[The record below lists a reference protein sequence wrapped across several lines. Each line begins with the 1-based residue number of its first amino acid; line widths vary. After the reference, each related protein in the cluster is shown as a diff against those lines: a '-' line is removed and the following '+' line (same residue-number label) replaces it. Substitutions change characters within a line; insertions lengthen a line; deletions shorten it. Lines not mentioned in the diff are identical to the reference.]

1 MQFNSKYAAL
11 LVCAAVTFA
20 PGAFAQRGGRFKVY
34 TPEAIARGQ
43 ESYNKTCGYCH
54 GEKAKGGQA
63 GPDLIRS
70 DVSLRDEDGIGMAEY
85 LKGAVHQKAVKLA
98 LEQTAV
104 FDIAAYVHSRIM
116 NAANQR
122 GDGILPEA
130 VAKAGNAQAGEAY
143 FNGAG
148 GCTQCH
154 SITGNMKGIGAKY
167 DIVTLQDRVAMPSR
181 GGPGG
186 GRGGGGGGGGGRGA
200 SGAGGGRGAAGFS
213 GGGGAGFGGGRGGG
227 AAPDVPPGPLAITAT
242 VTLADKTKVEGT
254 PVRVTDFEVVLRLA
268 DGTQKTW
275 PREDG
280 IPSVENHDPL
290 AKHIEILKTMTDQRM
305 HDLTAY
311 LATIK

>member
-1 MQFNSKYAAL
+1 MRFHTTHAAL
-11 LVCAAVTFA
+11 LLCAALTFA
-20 PGAFAQRGGRFKVY
+20 PGALAQRGGRFKIY
-34 TPEAIARGQ
+34 PPEAVTRGKD
-43 ESYNKTCGYCH
+43 SYNTTCGYCH
-54 GEKAKGGQA
+54 GEKAKGGQV

-85 LKGAVHQKAVKLA
+85 LKGAVHQKAVKLD
-98 LEQTAV
+98 LTQPLV
-104 FDIAAYVHSRIM
+104 YDIAAYIHSRIS
-116 NAANQR
+116 NAASQR
-122 GDGILPEA
+122 GDGILVDA
-130 VAKAGNAQAGEAY
+130 VAKAGNAKAGEAY

-154 SITGNMKGIGAKY
+154 SIDGNMKGIGSKY

-186 GRGGGGGGGGGRGA
+186 RG
-200 SGAGGGRGAAGFS
+200 
-213 GGGGAGFGGGRGGG
+213 GGGRGGG
-227 AAPDVPPGPLAITAT
+227 APAAGPPSPAAISAT
-242 VTLADKTKVEGT
+242 VTLADGKKVEGT
-254 PVRVTDFEVVLRLA
+254 PVRVTDFEVTLRLA

-311 LATIK
+311 LATLK

>member
-1 MQFNSKYAAL
+1 MRFNTRYAAL
-11 LVCAAVTFA
+11 LLCAAFTFA
-20 PGAFAQRGGRFKVY
+20 PVAFAQRGGRFKTY
-34 TPEAIARGQ
+34 PAEAITRGQ
-43 ESYNKTCGYCH
+43 DSYNKTCGYCH
-54 GEKAKGGQA
+54 GEKAKGGQV

-85 LKGAVHQKAVKLA
+85 LKGAVHQKAVKLD
-98 LEQTAV
+98 LQQPLV
-104 FDIAAYVHSRIM
+104 YDVAAYIHSRIM

-122 GDGILPEA
+122 GDGILVDA
-130 VAKAGNAQAGEAY
+130 VAKAGNAKAGEAY

-154 SITGNMKGIGAKY
+154 SIEGNMKGIGSKY

-186 GRGGGGGGGGGRGA
+186 GRGGGGGGG
-200 SGAGGGRGAAGFS
+200 RGAAGAS
-213 GGGGAGFGGGRGGG
+213 GGGRGGG
-227 AAPDVPPGPLAITAT
+227 GGGAVAADGPPNPLAITAT
-242 VTLADKTKVEGT
+242 VTLADGKKVEGT

-268 DGTQKTW
+268 DGTQQTW

-290 AKHIEILKTMTDQRM
+290 ARHIEILKTMTDQRM

-311 LATIK
+311 LATLK

>member
-1 MQFNSKYAAL
+1 MQFYTRYTAL
-11 LVCAAVTFA
+11 LICATVTFA
-20 PGAFAQRGGRFKVY
+20 PHAFAQRGGRFKNY
-34 TPEAIARGQ
+34 AAEAITRGQ
-43 ESYNKTCGYCH
+43 DSYNKTCGYCH
-54 GEKAKGGQA
+54 GEKGKGGQV

-70 DVSLRDEDGIGMAEY
+70 DVSLHDEDGIGMAEY
-85 LKGAVHQKAVKLA
+85 LKGAVHQKAVKLDVA
-98 LEQTAV
+98 QPMV
-104 FDIAAYVHSRIM
+104 FDIAAYIHSRIM

-122 GDGILPEA
+122 GDGILVDV
-130 VAKAGNAQAGEAY
+130 VAKAGNAKAGEAY
-143 FNGAG
+143 FSGAG

-154 SITGNMKGIGAKY
+154 KIDGNLKGIGSKY

-186 GRGGGGGGGGGRGA
+186 RGGGGGGGGFG
-200 SGAGGGRGAAGFS
+200 GGGRGFSGAAGFS
-213 GGGGAGFGGGRGGG
+213 GPGGPGGPGGFGGGRGGG
-227 AAPDVPPGPLAITAT
+227 APDAPPSPAAITAT

-311 LATIK
+311 LATLK

>member
-1 MQFNSKYAAL
+1 MQFNSRYAAL
-11 LVCAAVTFA
+11 IICAALTLA
-20 PGAFAQRGGRFKVY
+20 PGAFAQRAGRFKIY
-34 TPEAIARGQ
+34 TPEAISRGQ
-43 ESYNKTCGYCH
+43 DSYNKTCGYCH
-54 GEKAKGGQA
+54 GEKAKGGQV

-70 DVSLRDEDGIGMAEY
+70 DVSLHDEDGIGMAEY
-85 LKGAVHQKAVKLA
+85 LKGAAHQKAVKLA

-104 FDIAAYVHSRIM
+104 FDIAAYIHSRIN
-116 NAANQR
+116 NAASQR
-122 GDGILPEA
+122 GDGILVDV

-143 FNGAG
+143 FNGPG

-167 DIVTLQDRVAMPSR
+167 DIVTLQERVAMPSR

-186 GRGGGGGGGGGRGA
+186 GHGGGGGGGGRG
-200 SGAGGGRGAAGFS
+200 
-213 GGGGAGFGGGRGGG
+213 GGA
-227 AAPDVPPGPLAITAT
+227 AAPDVPPGPLAITST
-242 VTLADKTKVEGT
+242 VTLADGTKVEGT
-254 PVRVTDFEVVLRLA
+254 PIRVTDFEVVLRLA

-311 LATIK
+311 LATLK